1 MRFLEVVNYVVTSA
15 AWFFAGVYG
24 RAVWDNR
31 VVRDA
36 RR

>member
-1 MRFLEVVNYVVTSA
+1 MRILEVLNYLMTSA

-24 RAVWDNR
+24 RAVWDKR
-31 VVRDA
+31 AVHDA